1 MLVDHDVVADI
12 EAESR
17 SLAGF
22 FRGEKRVENPVLDVF
37 WNSGSVVFD
46 LDNHLFIRVVDP
58 YRKTASSIHGID
70 GVVDDVGPCPV
81 QIAAEGLDCRYAFV
95 VFPVD
100 LDALLQLAPEHEQG
114 AVESFSDIDRLDG
127 RLIEERVGLQRTDD
141 IGNLAGRLPDL
152 FKEAADTC
160 RPADEYG
167 YRRRGLGAE
176 RFFELVEF
184 LAYKPGVNQIGSDLP
199 GVFDVAFFEPALQ
212 FVFDIA
218 AVERVDF
225 VGSPRGTG
233 NFAEQCVQCVFL
245 LRCERESC
253 ECALG
258 IAIRSD
264 RFGKL
269 GCTSFDRRGGVV
281 QLVGHTCR
289 ERSQLR
295 HPFAL
300 SQQPLG

>member
-46 LDNHLFIRVVDP
+46 LDNHVFIRVVDP
-58 YRKTASSIHGID
+58 YRKTASSIHGIG
-70 GVVDDVGPCPV
+70 GVVDDVGPCLV
-81 QIAAEGLDCRYAFV
+81 QLAAEGLDCRYVFV

-114 AVESFSDIDRLDG
+114 AVESFSDIDRL
-127 RLIEERVGLQRTDD
+127 
-141 IGNLAGRLPDL
+141 AGRLPDL
-152 FKEAADTC
+152 FQEAADTC

-199 GVFDVAFFEPALQ
+199 GVFDVAFYEPALQ

-233 NFAEQCVQCVFL
+233 NFAEQCVSSWATPAVSFPS
-245 LRCERESC
+245 R
-253 ECALG
+253 
-258 IAIRSD
+258 AILSLCRSNP
-264 RFGKL
+264 
-269 GCTSFDRRGGVV
+269 SV
-281 QLVGHTCR
+281 
-289 ERSQLR
+289 ERSRSTTVSNIERAAEGLR
-295 HPFAL
+295 PTR
-300 SQQPLG
+300 PLRFCTWPRSGS